1 MVHIKEEDERKDNMK
16 HDKTKLKLYAKA
28 SLDINEIKEKIRCGC
43 DGLEYNLMEDFMVC
57 GNDFPTHY
65 PGEIFTAH
73 NVEAVHVPYMKNQ
86 QMMHMEHIFQHE
98 DDSVI
103 TNVFRLAQYCADI
116 WRHRV
121 LVVIHCGLS
130 MYDFMEYELF
140 RKHLEER
147 LTELFQRYSQV
158 DMAVEN
164 VVAMEYKEERSE
176 PPRLC
181 NGIFLDTTEIVL
193 YLRERFGERIGTV
206 LDVCHAMMTEKYMNL
221 WLKEAD
227 FYPSD
232 PENIPPKIDYS
243 IEHYFKVNRNICK
256 LIHFNDFIQNG
267 YMKNHGTG
275 FTSQEKVDY
284 LLGLYRKYQYDCPL
298 TLEIREED
306 YGDCVNFRSTKK
318 MIENSLQ
325 QDLSAVRG
333 SQRC

>member
-1 MVHIKEEDERKDNMK
+1 M
-16 HDKTKLKLYAKA
+16 TKLKLYAKA

-43 DGLEYNLMEDFMVC
+43 DGIEYNLTEDFMTYGDV
-57 GNDFPTHY
+57 FQTHY
-65 PGEIFTAH
+65 PKDVFTLH
-73 NVEAVHVPYMKNQ
+73 NVEVVHVPYMANK

-103 TNVFRLAQYCADI
+103 ENVFCLAQYCADI
-116 WRHRV
+116 WKHRV

-140 RKHLEER
+140 RKHLERR
-147 LTELFQRYSQV
+147 LTDLFRDYPQV
-158 DMAVEN
+158 DMAIEN

-181 NGIFLDTTEIVL
+181 NGIFLDTTEIVK
-193 YLRERFGERIGTV
+193 YLRERFGERVGTV
-206 LDVCHAMMTEKYMNL
+206 LDVCHAMMTEKYMNI

-227 FYPSD
+227 FYPD
-232 PENIPPKIDYS
+232 DAEHIPPKVDYS
-243 IEHYFKVNRNICK
+243 IEHYFKANQHICK
-256 LIHFNDFIQNG
+256 LIHFNDFVKNG

-275 FTSQEKVDY
+275 FTSQKKVDA

-306 YGDCVNFRSTKK
+306 YSDCVNFRSTKK
-318 MIENSLQ
+318 MIENNLRQ
-325 QDLSAVRG
+325 EI
-333 SQRC
+333 